1 MVQSWARRA
10 ARRVHGNLADGKEET
25 YMETVGQKER
35 ELFELADRIDA
46 VDRGVMEKAA
56 RRQACLAKPPG
67 SLGGLEEISIRM
79 AGITGE
85 VLNAVQKGCVVVLC
99 ADNGVADEKVASAP
113 QSVTMAQTVNFTRR
127 LTGVGA
133 LSESF
138 GSELL
143 IVDMGVKHP
152 IPKQLYDKI
161 PLRDTRKIL
170 DRRVRAGT
178 KNLAKEPAMTKAEAL
193 RCIDVGLE
201 MAKAVKDHGF
211 DIVGVGEMGIGN
223 TTTSAAILSAVTG
236 KDSGFTCGKGGGINA
251 QSYRRKKEIVDAVS
265 EAYRRQGG
273 LLAMMEACGAG
284 GGQSA
289 VRAVSGNYVATQGQA
304 APEITEKGAAGSY
317 GRRGSVKKELAAS
330 PGGAQTVPGIA
341 ANKLMAADEKRDG
354 VAKETA
360 ACGVAAQDGGIPCD
374 LRSGMIDILARMGG
388 FDICAMA
395 GVFIGAALYRLPAVI
410 DGYIS
415 AVAALS
421 AGIIAPKAI
430 DYMFASHK
438 SWEKGYELAIQQL
451 GLKPFLALDMRLG
464 EGSGCP
470 IAFDIIKG
478 ACDVMRNMATFA
490 EAEIND
496 DYLEEIRKGDCF

>member
-1 MVQSWARRA
+1 M
-10 ARRVHGNLADGKEET
+10 K
-25 YMETVGQKER
+25 TVEQQEV
-35 ELFELADRIDA
+35 ELFEIADRIDA
-46 VDRGVMEKAA
+46 VDQDIMKAA
-56 RRQACLAKPPG
+56 ADRQACLAKPPG
-67 SLGGLEEISIRM
+67 SLGGLEEISIRI
-79 AGITGE
+79 AGITGK
-85 VLNAVQKGCVVVLC
+85 VLNKVQNGCVVVLC

-152 IPKQLYDKI
+152 IPKQLYDDV
-161 PLRDTRKIL
+161 PLRDTHKIV
-170 DRRVRAGT
+170 DRRVRAATG
-178 KNLAKEPAMTKAEAL
+178 NLAKEPAMTKAEAL
-193 RCIDVGLE
+193 RCIAVGME

-236 KDSGFTCGKGGGINA
+236 KDSSFTCGKGGGINE
-251 QSYRRKKEIVDAVS
+251 QSYRRKKEIVDAAS
-265 EAYRRQGG
+265 ESYRKQGG
-273 LLAMMEACGAG
+273 LLALMKG
-284 GGQSA
+284 
-289 VRAVSGNYVATQGQA
+289 RAASRVPQA
-304 APEITEKGAAGSY
+304 ANGSSD
-317 GRRGSVKKELAAS
+317 RRS
-330 PGGAQTVPGIA
+330 Q
-341 ANKLMAADEKRDG
+341 
-354 VAKETA
+354 
-360 ACGVAAQDGGIPCD
+360 
-374 LRSGMIDILARMGG
+374 MIDILARMGG
-388 FDICAMA
+388 FDVCAMA
-395 GVFIGAALYRLPAVI
+395 GVFIGAARYRLPVVI

-415 AVAALS
+415 AVAALVAS
-421 AGIIAPKAI
+421 IIAPKAAS
-430 DYMFASHK
+430 YMFASHK

-470 IAFDIIKG
+470 IAFDIIRG

-496 DYLEEIRKGDCF
+496 DYLDEIRTGDCF